1 MSRKRTSTLM
11 SAIAW
16 LTCALASNGA
26 SSAITLSALMPIE
39 AIYTGPNGNF
49 LLIMEASNPACG
61 SSGNQFN
68 VYIGQ
73 VGMTAD
79 GAKAALAAVLTAY
92 ALDKPIRVYFDP
104 AIAGCPVQQVSLI
117 P

>member
-1 MSRKRTSTLM
+1 MTSKRASILL
-11 SAIAW
+11 SIVVSFGLAA
-16 LTCALASNGA
+16 ASNTA
-26 SSAITLSALMPIE
+26 SAAITLSPLMPIS
-39 AIYTGPNGNF
+39 AIYAGTNGSF
-49 LLIMEASNPACG
+49 LLILEASNPACG

-68 VYIGQ
+68 VSIGQ

-92 ALDKPIRVYFDP
+92 AIGQPIRVYFDP
-104 AIAGCPVQQVSLI
+104 AIAGCPVMQVNLT